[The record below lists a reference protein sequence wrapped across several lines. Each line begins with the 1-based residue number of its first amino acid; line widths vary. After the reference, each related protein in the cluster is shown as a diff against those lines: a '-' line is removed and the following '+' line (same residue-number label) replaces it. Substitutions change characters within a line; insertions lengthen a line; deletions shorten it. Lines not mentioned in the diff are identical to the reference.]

1 MFSSLSG
8 IATRLATAAVQFG
21 KETISSAL
29 GVIRSYIPGYQS
41 STLTASVVEA
51 EHTASSYLSVIELP
65 GSSYVPHGLFTET
78 NWNIGSP
85 YEAEVN
91 IVYYDPRN
99 GTYRTE
105 QTFMSMNDL
114 RTKGAIEAQARARA
128 EQWTSDP
135 ESTNPDALD
144 QVVQSVDLTG
154 IMKRKDVGFFYGND
168 SDAWG

>member
-29 GVIRSYIPGYQS
+29 GVIRSYIPGYQA
-41 STLTASVVEA
+41 STLTSAVGSA
-51 EHTASSYLSVIELP
+51 EGRISAYGSIIELP
-65 GSSYVPHGLFTET
+65 GSSYVPHGLFSTT
-78 NWNIGSP
+78 TWNIGSP
-85 YEAEVN
+85 YEAELN
-91 IVYYDPRN
+91 IIYYDPRN

-114 RTKGAIEAQARARA
+114 RTKGAIEEQARKRA

-144 QVVQSVDLTG
+144 QVVKSVDLTG
-154 IMKRKDVGFFYGND
+154 IMKRKDTGFFYGND
-168 SDAWG
+168 SDPWS